1 MTKEELVLSIRDTL
15 HKYKTSIGI
24 PKEPNVEKL
33 FNLLLEGLIGDFDN
47 APGDLSGLQKQIN
60 ALSDRVAALPPGI
73 SALEASSQITV
84 ALEAVNNEITLL
96 KDKNSTQDKDISNLN
111 QAVDK
116 KANAADML
124 QLQGKVDGLSTG
136 FDTFKSLDATH
147 EEAQDKTLLQLVN
160 DVKNIPT
167 NTALTE
173 LQEKVDTVL
182 GNFNKHKT
190 EDDDRDSKQQ
200 LAIEKL
206 IEDLKNIPT
215 NTTLTE
221 LQDKV
226 DTLLTNFNTH
236 KTEDDN
242 RDTGQ
247 QTNIDTLISW
257 RDSTIRELSGIQ
269 ASITGLN
276 TVGAELERIKVEV
289 LVPLVRWQS
298 GVDSD
303 ITLLKTQTAEI
314 AGMLTRLGT
323 AENNI
328 LQLFDLVKNAGKGSG
343 TGSSTGSGSVTEAFV
358 LLKVLEAENRLR
370 TEIGLV
376 DQKYAILL
384 TLSAEIGRVKS
395 DLQAEINKKATSSD
409 IDTAIA
415 AAIKNLATI
424 QALNDL
430 GVNITTQ
437 ITAAYETY
445 FEVKWKILLGKL
457 SDLEAS
463 IKTWTSGVI
472 ATTVQAIWAQF
483 PDQPLP
489 DNWLTQILIQVNEIK
504 TQEHTSIVTEIE
516 NRYETDWKPELTA
529 EMDRR
534 DAAQQTAWEAADEEL
549 LQKVADQ
556 YTLQSGL
563 LAQIEAQIAL
573 FKATLPHF
581 FTNEEITSIASDKA
595 NALDAKLLERIVNL
609 ENFDLDARLKKLEEL
624 HLGDFT
630 AQINSLKLPDAL
642 ALLAVLNTWKS
653 TVITDITHTKT
664 DITNI
669 KNDLEAINE
678 ELDRRSDINTAQRL
692 AQLVLEGW
700 GIVQGLEILSD
711 EDFCVNVSAGYGVR
725 PDGQRV
731 MVEQPKNFIGYVAMT
746 DDRKKTLD
754 YPFFSNMSVWEL
766 IEDKYQNTIDG
777 TLRKWLSPQS
787 KLERDMPFISDKIIL
802 AYDDTLFVVVRSE
815 DYLKQVDAFRRTRQ
829 LIGGERNFEDSDFV
843 FSPSFS
849 PVDDEPT
856 DDNLYRALHPAL
868 TLEPIQLYRFGF
880 RPDDDCT
887 PEELDNTNFPALGSV
902 ENFYDTW
909 KPIVNDALVAVND
922 RMETVIGSYHN
933 LLFPQLKEQ
942 TFTVKLGV
950 LLTNWKIYTDYAES
964 AQGKGA
970 QMYAQYFYDW
980 ARDLIQGYH
989 EFRTEL
995 QDLLFEIR
1003 FDIPEALELRNR
1015 HLSLGLALRTDQDG
1029 LAAPVRDTF
1038 RQPPIY
1044 NRLASRWEKT
1054 RFYYRREIELIE
1066 SFYVD
1071 MFVGKDNKRLPKRYR
1086 NEIGD
1091 AFKPNF
1097 DTLKITPGKS
1107 YKYPLGERVIPF
1119 YYPLSDSY
1127 GSLHYYW
1134 DYWRTKNRN
1143 YNQHLSYHA
1152 SDGFDGYNNLDDW
1165 HVTRPLYYSLD
1176 ACDFYAIS
1184 GHLGRS
1190 EELVIDGRTFLSK
1203 EIADAI
1209 NYLVAKHNLDI
1220 EVVEVKLK
1228 REEGEEGE
1236 GEINLTQDY
1245 LVSTGPSSEVI
1256 TRSFSPQYLGA
1267 EHLGGAFRGGTF
1279 IVVMHNNIAIADF
1292 SLPYRLNGVELV

>member
-1 MTKEELVLSIRDTL
+1 MTKEELLLSIKDTL
-15 HKYKTSIGI
+15 QKYKASVGI

-33 FNLLLEGLIGDFDN
+33 FNLLIQGIIGDFDD
-47 APGDLSGLQKQIN
+47 APADLSALQTQIT
-60 ALSDRVAALPPGI
+60 ALKDRVDALKPGI
-73 SALEASSQITV
+73 SALEASSLITT
-84 ALEAVNNEITLL
+84 ALEAVNTEIAAL
-96 KDKNSTQDKDISNLN
+96 KGKNTTQDQDITNLN
-111 QAVDK
+111 QALDK
-116 KANAADML
+116 KGNAADLL
-124 QLQGKVDGLSTG
+124 QLQSQVNDLSSS
-136 FDTFKSLDATH
+136 FDAFKSSDTAH
-147 EEAQDKTLLQLVN
+147 EKAQDNTLQQLV
-160 DVKNIPT
+160 DDFKNIPT
-167 NTALTE
+167 NTTLTE
-173 LQEKVDTVL
+173 LQGKVDTLL
-182 GNFNKHKT
+182 GHFNTHKT
-190 EDDDRDSKQQ
+190 EDDNRDSKQQ

-215 NTTLTE
+215 NNTLTE
-221 LQDKV
+221 LQGKV
-226 DTLLTNFNTH
+226 DTLIGNFNAH
-236 KTEDDN
+236 KTEDDE
-242 RDTGQ
+242 RDTKQ
-247 QTNIDTLISW
+247 QASIDTLISW
-257 RDSTIRELSGIQ
+257 RNSTIQELSGIQ

-276 TVGAELERIKVEV
+276 AVGTELERIKIDV
-289 LVPLVRWQS
+289 LAPLARWQS
-298 GVDSD
+298 GIDTD
-303 ITLLKTQTAEI
+303 IANLKTQTTEI
-314 AGMLTRLGT
+314 AGMLTRLAT
-323 AENNI
+323 AEKNI
-328 LQLFDLVKNAGKGSG
+328 IQLFELVKNSGKGG
-343 TGSSTGSGSVTEAFV
+343 GSSTVNEAFV

-370 TEIGLV
+370 TEIGLL
-376 DQKYAILL
+376 DQKYVTLV

-409 IDTAIA
+409 IDAAIA
-415 AAIKNLATI
+415 AAIKNLASI

-437 ITAAYETY
+437 ITAAYESY

-463 IKTWTSGVI
+463 IKTWTNGAI
-472 ATTVQAIWAQF
+472 ATAVQAIWSQF

-489 DNWLTQILIQVNEIK
+489 DNWLTQILIQVNEIN

-534 DAAQQTAWEAADEEL
+534 DAAQQTAWEAADEAV
-549 LQKVADQ
+549 LQTVGDQ
-556 YTLQSGL
+556 YVLQSGL

-581 FTNEEITSIASDKA
+581 FTNEEIASIASDKA

-609 ENFDLDARLKKLEEL
+609 ENFDLDARLKKLQEL
-624 HLGDFT
+624 HLGDFI
-630 AQINSLKLPDAL
+630 AQINSLKLADAL
-642 ALLAVLNTWKS
+642 ALLAVLDTWKS
-653 TVITDITHTKT
+653 SVITDITRTKT

-669 KNDLEAINE
+669 KNDLETINE

-731 MVEQPKNFIGYVAMT
+731 IVEQPKNFIGYIAMT
-746 DDRKKTLD
+746 DDRKKALD
-754 YPFFSNMSVWEL
+754 YPFFSNMPVWEL

-802 AYDDTLFVVVRSE
+802 AYDDTLFVIVRSE

-922 RMETVIGSYHN
+922 RMETVIGNYHN

-964 AQGKGA
+964 TQGKGA

-1184 GHLGRS
+1184 GHIGRS
-1190 EELVIDGRTFLSK
+1190 NDLVIDGHTFSSK
-1203 EIADAI
+1203 FIVEAI

-1220 EVVEVKLK
+1220 EVVEVLL
-1228 REEGEEGE
+1228 GETV
-1236 GEINLTQDY
+1236 LTQAY
-1245 LVSTGPSSEVI
+1245 LGPTGAPSEVMP
-1256 TRSFSPQYLGA
+1256 RSFSPNYLGA

-1279 IVVMHNNIAIADF
+1279 IVVMHKDTNGNIVAVADF
-1292 SLPYRLNGVELV
+1292 SLPYRLNGANLNPGA